1 MNSTI
6 VIWLLLSIHGPDQ
19 VELSKK
25 PFPTREACSAE
36 QLNKHF
42 EQPKVEHRCV
52 PLRVFA
58 PVKKGPQQ

>member
-6 VIWLLLSIHGPDQ
+6 VIWLLLSLPAAPEKVKLNGQ
-19 VELSKK
+19 FES
-25 PFPTREACSAE
+25 REACNDE

-52 PLRVFA
+52 PLRVFV